1 MKHSTIIKCMFF
13 LPTMFMLVICS
24 SGSVKASG
32 DNIDKISHDSVE
44 VSEDNVTDSSLD
56 ILDTSDGIVTKSKLD
71 SVVWYDN
78 DGYFSAHLYI
88 CELDTTVYK
97 GFSDS
102 VAARM
107 NEHINCQETLE
118 CIERAKRVFLKS
130 FSALPKQE
138 KTPLIHE
145 SKALLRITLER
156 HGYVRR
162 VDMVFYTPSKK
173 HPPDEFIQHVDRKIR
188 AIKFPPT
195 TDFGINF
202 NKIFIPIKNN
212 VLLQCLE

>member
-1 MKHSTIIKCMFF
+1 MEKFYYILRRPAQLFAILLSLICTNSFAKTTGSSSTHCRY
-13 LPTMFMLVICS
+13 
-24 SGSVKASG
+24 
-32 DNIDKISHDSVE
+32 
-44 VSEDNVTDSSLD
+44 
-56 ILDTSDGIVTKSKLD
+56 D
-71 SVVWYDN
+71 SVVWNDN

-138 KTPLIHE
+138 KAPLIHE
-145 SKALLRITLER
+145 SKALLRIALER

-173 HPPDEFIQHVDRKIR
+173 HPSDEFIQHVDRKIR

-195 TDFGINF
+195 ADFGINF
-202 NKIFIPIKNN
+202 NRIFIPIKNS